1 MISVVLCDDHMI
13 VRAGLKQIIHQSS
26 DINVIWEFESGED
39 LLAKSKEIIADVILL
54 DISLPGINGLDVL
67 KKLQEDGIKIPVIML
82 SMFPEEQYAIRMMKL
97 GASGY
102 LHKDSPPEM
111 LLGAIRTV
119 YKGKSYY
126 SPAVT
131 RKLLEQKEKNQ
142 GKLPHERLSSRE
154 NEVLEM
160 IGKGI
165 SPTEIAKALNLSIKT
180 VSTYRTRI
188 LDKMEMNS
196 NAEIIKYMIENNLL
210 LV

>member
-67 KKLQEDGIKIPVIML
+67 KELQQNGIKIPVIML

-119 YKGKSYY
+119 YRGKSYY

-154 NEVLEM
+154 HEVLEM

-165 SPTEIAKALNLSIKT
+165 SPTDIAKALNLSIKT

-188 LDKMEMNS
+188 LDKMEMSS
-196 NAEIIKYMIENNLL
+196 NAEVIKYMIENNLL

>member
-1 MISVVLCDDHMI
+1 MISVALCDDHMI
-13 VRAGLKQIIHQSS
+13 VRSGLKQIINQSGEM
-26 DINVIWEFESGED
+26 NVIWEFESGED
-39 LLAKSKEIIADVILL
+39 LLAKSKEMIVDVILL
-54 DISLPGINGLDVL
+54 DISLPGMNGLDVL
-67 KKLQEDGIKIPVIML
+67 KTLQKDGIKIPVIML

-102 LHKDSPPEM
+102 LHKDSPVEM

-119 YKGKSYY
+119 YRGKSYY

-154 NEVLEM
+154 HEVLEM
-160 IGKGI
+160 IGKGLT
-165 SPTEIAKALNLSIKT
+165 PTDIAKSLDLSIKT

-188 LDKMEMNS
+188 LDKMEMSS
-196 NAEIIKYMIENNLL
+196 NAEIIKYLIENSLL
-210 LV
+210 II